1 MADCAKEGNESKKA
15 YSEHNLAMTGPVQLL
30 RNARIV
36 PQLEKQRSSEGGRGT
51 HQQPNQASHA
61 KPRKRSLAT
70 AACIIYWFPF
80 NARHDLFYVSSWISR
95 SGRTLF
101 FYCFSHFVQT
111 LRNDVYTSMGTH
123 QQTPNRLQQQQ
134 QGSWLQQSLPY
145 STNLFCE

>member
-101 FYCFSHFVQT
+101 FYCFSHFVPNIT
-111 LRNDVYTSMGTH
+111 KRRIHFHGYASANP
-123 QQTPNRLQQQQ
+123 QQTSAATTRLMATTILT
-134 QGSWLQQSLPY
+134 LQH
-145 STNLFCE
+145 